1 MRIPSA
7 VADTVGRYRSLDMEY
22 PALRVVGRGL
32 FLAVMLMVAF
42 LYVFVRATD
51 IIAGDNEVLIPT
63 TSMGSDV
70 DLGALARGAFT
81 RTSAAVVS
89 VVGAL
94 TLIVSAMLTAHAM
107 RLGTR
112 RALLGPDAERP
123 ALLSWRTAALAL
135 LLSCGVLATWLLTL
149 ATSIRRSAWA
159 VLLGRDLSPASV
171 DVGKALAVALS
182 LLIIGGGALLWMR
195 LVLHRIPRVGLAA
208 AAIVAIVVVAA
219 NFFLLYTYIGALIN
233 PAVSGGIVLV
243 LTLLLWVNLVVR
255 VYLGSLCWVGS
266 RIPSQQARVEGGAT

>member
-1 MRIPSA
+1 MRIPS
-7 VADTVGRYRSLDMEY
+7 VLVDTVGRYRSLDMEY

-42 LYVFVRATD
+42 LYVFARVTD
-51 IIAGDNEVLIPT
+51 LVAGDNEVLIPT
-63 TSMGSDV
+63 TTMGPDV

-89 VVGAL
+89 VVGSL

-112 RALLGPDAERP
+112 RALTGPGADRP
-123 ALLSWRTAALAL
+123 SLLSWSTAGLAL

-149 ATSIRRSAWA
+149 ATSIRRSAWVA
-159 VLLGRDLSPASV
+159 LLGQELSPAVV
-171 DVGKALAVALS
+171 DTGKVLAVVLS
-182 LLIIGGGALLWMR
+182 LLIIGGGMLVWLR
-195 LVLHRIPRVGLAA
+195 LVLRRIPRVGLAA
-208 AAIVAIVVVAA
+208 AGIVAVVVVTA

-243 LTLLLWVNLVVR
+243 LTLLVWVNVVVR
-255 VYLGSLCWVGS
+255 AYLGALCWVGA
-266 RIPSQQARVEGGAT
+266 RIPPE